1 MFMDKHQVVIIGA
14 GPAGVTAA
22 IYALRSGCEVLV
34 IEKMMVGGQ
43 VATCADIRNFPAID
57 HLDGLKWSRDTRKQ
71 VEDLGG
77 KFLFDEVLDIHSK
90 NHTLTLKNSTI
101 EYDALVL
108 ALGAKPKKL
117 GCPGEQQFVGRG
129 VSYCATCDGAL
140 YKDKDVIV
148 VGGGN
153 TAFED
158 AKYLSNICKNVH
170 MLIRKSA
177 PRAISALQEEVTKSN
192 NITIHYLTNLIEIK
206 GDSKVESAVI
216 DTDGK
221 QSILP
226 VSAVFLAIG
235 RGPDTEMLQGVV
247 DMDDNGY
254 IITDSQM
261 STSTPGIYACGDVRV
276 TTLRQIVTATADGAL
291 AGLAAAKYVK
301 LKKG

>member
-1 MFMDKHQVVIIGA
+1 MEKHQVVIIGA

-22 IYALRSGCEVLV
+22 IYALRSGCEVV
-34 IEKMMVGGQ
+34 IIEKMMVGGQ
-43 VATCADIRNFPAID
+43 VATCSDIRNFPAID

-77 KFLFDEVLDIHSK
+77 KFIFDEVIEIDAQ
-90 NHTLTLKNSTI
+90 NHELKLSSTKLGY
-101 EYDALVL
+101 EALVL
-108 ALGAKPKKL
+108 ALGAKPRKL
-117 GCPGEQQFVGRG
+117 GCPGEEKFTGKG

-177 PRAISALQEEVTKSN
+177 PRAISALQEEVTKSK

-206 GDSKVESAVI
+206 GDSVVQNAVI

-221 QSILP
+221 QSVLP

-235 RGPDTEMLQGVV
+235 RGPDTEMLQGIV
-247 DMDDNGY
+247 DMDDAGY
-254 IITDSQM
+254 IVTDAQM
-261 STSTPGIYACGDVRV
+261 NTSTLGIYACGDVRV

-301 LKKG
+301 THKG